1 MRNRTRKVL
10 VSLSAVGLLAGPAA
24 GSAIASTQT
33 ADGLVNVQVGDV
45 TVQDVNVGVAAAIA
59 AEVCGVDVGPVAVLG
74 TAVDATGRKA
84 VICRIEDGKVTLK
97 QN

>member
-1 MRNRTRKVL
+1 M
-10 VSLSAVGLLAGPAA
+10 LAGPVA
-24 GSAIASTQT
+24 GVALASNQT

-45 TVQDVNVGVAAAIA
+45 TVQDVNVGVAAGIA
-59 AEVCGVDVGPVAVLG
+59 AQVCGVDVGPVAVLG

-84 VICRIEDGKVTLK
+84 VICRLTDGGKVTLK